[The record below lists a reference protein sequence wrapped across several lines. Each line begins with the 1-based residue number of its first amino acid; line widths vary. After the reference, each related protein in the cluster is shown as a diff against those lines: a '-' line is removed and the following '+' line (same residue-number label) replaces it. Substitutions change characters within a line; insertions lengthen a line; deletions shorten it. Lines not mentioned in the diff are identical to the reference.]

1 LTNKNEQQATT
12 SELFDFDSR
21 LTKKRLLV
29 FAKLLNDLQEKIG
42 FKVSSRGWCYLMAQ
56 AGYIDKSQFD
66 RVDAAIKRCR
76 VKGIL
81 PVDFVAADASR
92 AFYGI
97 EIPSS
102 GGMSSVISLM
112 LDQILVGYEWY
123 TPDWWEGE
131 DFYIQCLVEKIDL
144 KTMFTPVC
152 EEYHIPIANAAGW
165 QSILQRA
172 EYAKRFSEAQA
183 RGLHCVLLYCGDHDP
198 DGLRISETMREN
210 LRQLADVRWRD
221 GVEGFDPKNLTIER
235 FGLNYDFIIKNDYSW
250 IENLV
255 TGAKL
260 GATKS
265 GVNDLSN
272 PKHTNHYL
280 PYVQN
285 YLRDY
290 GARKCEANATVT
302 TPVIARQ
309 LMRDTIE
316 NYLGH
321 DALNRFEGK
330 RSVIQAKYELQLR
343 ELDIPADIEMIK
355 RKL

>member
-1 LTNKNEQQATT
+1 MTNKNEQQATI
-12 SELFDFDSR
+12 SELFDFDRR
-21 LTKKRLLV
+21 LTKKRLFE
-29 FAKLLNDLQEKIG
+29 FAGILNDLQEKIN
-42 FKVSSRGWCYLMAQ
+42 FKVSSRGWCYLMEQ

-66 RVDAAIKRCR
+66 KVDAAIKRCR
-76 VKGIL
+76 VTGIL

-92 AFYGI
+92 AFYGV
-97 EIPSS
+97 EIPSA
-102 GGMSSVISLM
+102 GNMRSVIS
-112 LDQILVGYEWY
+112 QILDHVLTGYEWY

-131 DFYIQCLVEKIDL
+131 MFYIQCLVEKIDL
-144 KTMFTPVC
+144 KTMFAPVC

-172 EYAKRFSEAQA
+172 EYAKRFSEAQEQ
-183 RGLHCVLLYCGDHDP
+183 GLQCVLLYCGDHDP

-255 TGAKL
+255 TGAK
-260 GATKS
+260 T

-272 PKHTNHYL
+272 PGHTNHYL

-316 NYLGH
+316 NYLGR

-330 RSVIQAKYELQLR
+330 RSVIRARYEFELE
-343 ELDIPADIEMIK
+343 ELDIHSDIEMIK
-355 RKL
+355 QKL